1 MAEQEKE
8 TEVAVNEKEQQE
20 DKPDEEEEMEVEGG
34 EMRPNQEEDEGD
46 NNLEVNSQDEMK
58 DVEEEE
64 NNLVNEKVNED
75 DEEVDK
81 ANDDEDRSTQ
91 NAVMNEEAD
100 IVSKKVSPLRIGQLK
115 SSPKKVHFSPEV
127 VFNDQEANE
136 EIEAETPKSS
146 KTASVSQG
154 QDTSPPL
161 KLKIKFGKD
170 KSGAITAKI
179 RRRKASTASQ
189 SQRSQLGFATI
200 SRR

>member
-1 MAEQEKE
+1 
-8 TEVAVNEKEQQE
+8 
-20 DKPDEEEEMEVEGG
+20 
-34 EMRPNQEEDEGD
+34 MRKQI
-46 NNLEVNSQDEMK
+46 
-58 DVEEEE
+58 
-64 NNLVNEKVNED
+64 
-75 DEEVDK
+75 
-81 ANDDEDRSTQ
+81 
-91 NAVMNEEAD
+91 D
-100 IVSKKVSPLRIGQLK
+100 IVSKKVSPLRMGQLK
-115 SSPKKVHFSPEV
+115 SSPKKVHFSPEA